1 MSFPTQETEVKV
13 SSNGADSF
21 VSWYYQDLNEARSLT
36 PYYINSSSK
45 YTEAGITADVTING
59 AHLTDPSEYEVLLD
73 QQRRSAAA
81 AAGNTN
87 GEHSSNKNQKVRYE
101 VTSHD
106 TQVLNNDYGLG
117 CPEHILK
124 QGPDRHG
131 GRVSMLVTVTGTLKL
146 FGGSEAQTQ
155 HVRFHEVF
163 VLVPNW
169 DVVGRRNPPRN
180 AKKFLISSQNYRT
193 L

>member
-1 MSFPTQETEVKV
+1 MAFPTQETEVKI
-13 SSNGADSF
+13 SSNGAESF
-21 VSWYYQDLNEARSLT
+21 VSWYYQDLNEGRPLA

-45 YTEAGITADVTING
+45 YTDAGITADVTING
-59 AHLTDPSEYEVLLD
+59 AHLTNPSEYEALLD
-73 QQRRSAAA
+73 QQRSG
-81 AAGNTN
+81 AGNTN
-87 GEHSSNKNQKVRYE
+87 GHNSKNKGVVYE
-101 VTSHD
+101 ATSYD

-131 GRVSMLVTVTGTLKL
+131 GRISMLVTVTGTLKL
-146 FGGSEAQTQ
+146 LGGGHSDAQAQ

-180 AKKFLISSQNYRT
+180 AKRFLISSQNYRT

>member
-1 MSFPTQETEVKV
+1 MSFPDQETEVKV

-21 VSWYYQDLNEARSLT
+21 VSWYYQDLNEARPLA
-36 PYYINSSSK
+36 PHYVNSSPK
-45 YTEAGITADVTING
+45 YTDAGITADVTING
-59 AHLTDPSEYEVLLD
+59 AHLAEPAEYEGLLD
-73 QQRRSAAA
+73 QQRR
-81 AAGNTN
+81 AAGATGNN
-87 GEHSSNKNQKVRYE
+87 NKHRMRYD

-124 QGPDRHG
+124 LGPDRHG
-131 GRVSMLVTVTGTLKL
+131 GRVSMLVTVTGTLRL
-146 FGGSEAQTQ
+146 GGSGGGTGGPEAQVQ

-169 DVVGRRNPPRN
+169 DVVGRRNAPRN
-180 AKKFLISSQNYRT
+180 AKRFLISSQNYRT

>member
-1 MSFPTQETEVKV
+1 MAHPTQETEVRV
-13 SSNGADSF
+13 SSQGADGF
-21 VSWYYQDLNEARSLT
+21 VSWYYQDLNDFRSIA
-36 PYYINSSSK
+36 PYYVNSSPK
-45 YTEAGITADVTING
+45 YTTAGITADVTING
-59 AHLTDPSEYEVLLD
+59 AHLTDPTQYEVLLE
-73 QQRRSAAA
+73 QQRRGSSNANAAA
-81 AAGNTN
+81 DHNPNSGR
-87 GEHSSNKNQKVRYE
+87 NKVVRYE

-106 TQVLNNDYGLG
+106 TQVLNNDYGLA
-117 CPEHILK
+117 CPDNILTK
-124 QGPDRHG
+124 GPDRSG
-131 GRVSMLVTVTGTLKL
+131 GRISMLVTVTGTVHI
-146 FGGSEAQTQ
+146 GSGPDTQ